1 MFIVGLL
8 GWWYGAGW
16 RERIR
21 MIGERLMKAYDFFS
35 LDLLLKTLFAPF
47 RQISAGQVKG
57 DITVQLR
64 AFFDRLLSRCIGAI
78 VRTIMLIIGAVWTTV
93 LAIAGLVE
101 GILWLFVPLLPI
113 VGAVLFAIGWVPYV
127 GL

>member
-16 RERIR
+16 RNRLR
-21 MIGERLMKAYDFFS
+21 MIAERLARAYDFFS

-47 RQISAGQVKG
+47 RQISAGQVRG
-57 DITVQLR
+57 SLSVQLR

-78 VRTIMLIIGAVWTTV
+78 VRIIMLIVGAVWTTT
-93 LAIAGLVE
+93 LAIIGLIE
-101 GILWLFVPLLPI
+101 GILWLFVPILPI
-113 VGAVLFAIGWVPYV
+113 IGAVMFAIGWVPHA
-127 GL
+127 GI

>member
-16 RERIR
+16 RERAQ

-47 RQISAGQVKG
+47 RQISAGKIRGGLDAQ
-57 DITVQLR
+57 IR
-64 AFFDRLLSRCIGAI
+64 AFFDRLLSRCIGAT
-78 VRTIMLIIGAVWTTV
+78 VRLIMLIVGTVWTTILAV
-93 LAIAGLVE
+93 LGLIE

-113 VGAVLFAIGWVPYV
+113 IGAVMFAIGWVPHA

>member
-16 RERIR
+16 RNRLR
-21 MIGERLMKAYDFFS
+21 MIVERLARAYDFFS

-57 DITVQLR
+57 SLSVQLR
-64 AFFDRLLSRCIGAI
+64 AFFDQLLSRCIGAI
-78 VRTIMLIIGAVWTTV
+78 VRMIMLVVGAVWTTT
-93 LAIAGLVE
+93 LAIIGVIEGL
-101 GILWLFVPLLPI
+101 LWLFVPILPI
-113 VGAVLFAIGWVPYV
+113 VGAVMFAIGWVPHA
-127 GL
+127 GI

>member
-16 RERIR
+16 RNRLR
-21 MIGERLMKAYDFFS
+21 MIVERLARAYDFFS

-57 DITVQLR
+57 SLSVQLR
-64 AFFDRLLSRCIGAI
+64 AFFDKLLSRCIGAI
-78 VRTIMLIIGAVWTTV
+78 VRMIMLVVGAVWTTT
-93 LAIAGLVE
+93 LAIIGVIEGL
-101 GILWLFVPLLPI
+101 LWLFVPILPI
-113 VGAVLFAIGWVPYV
+113 VGAVMFAIGWVPHA
-127 GL
+127 GI